1 MKTRIMA
8 FSFASLLALAVG
20 GSAWSCGCVRTV
32 CHTAKPV
39 CHTHVVK
46 VVKPVS
52 TCGCHSG
59 SLMFW

>member
-8 FSFASLLALAVG
+8 FSLASLLALAVG
-20 GSAWSCGCVRTV
+20 GSAWSSGCLTTL

-46 VVKPVS
+46 VVKHVS
-52 TCGCHSG
+52 TCGCNS
-59 SLMFW
+59 MMPW